1 VLSSTAILGLKGVFM
16 KISIQ
21 PSPTAF
27 TEDGGLLLALPAIS
41 RSVVVE
47 ARAGEAIEV
56 GECLRLNTAAT
67 TAAIST
73 SGIAKTV
80 AVSSSVEGAL
90 GLVYVTDVDAAGAQ
104 AMIGVAA
111 QTAAAGA
118 RVRFI
123 AKGYVPFVQS
133 AGSVAAGVSLV
144 PAAAGELIT
153 YASGTH
159 TKMSV
164 VGYALSDDADIGSA
178 PDEVGCAAW
187 LFDLGGDLVG

>member
-1 VLSSTAILGLKGVFM
+1 M
-16 KISIQ
+16 KISIH

-27 TEDGGLLLALPAIS
+27 TEDGGLLLALPAIR
-41 RSVVVE
+41 RSVVISML
-47 ARAGEAIEV
+47 AGEAIEV

-67 TAAIST
+67 SSAIST

-80 AVSSSVEGAL
+80 AVSSSVLGAL
-90 GLVYVTDVDAAGAQ
+90 GLAFVTDVDAAGAQ

-111 QTAAAGA
+111 TTAAINTE
-118 RVRFI
+118 V
-123 AKGYVPFVQS
+123 KVVVEGYVPFVQT
-133 AGSVAAGVSLV
+133 AGSVAAGANLV

-153 YASGTH
+153 YATGTH

-187 LFDLGGDLVG
+187 LFNLGGSLLG